1 MTNLTFSEKND
12 IILEINDTE
21 SGENMVLA
29 LDVGNSEISI
39 GVFRNGSLSFV
50 SHIST
55 DTNRTAD
62 EYAIKI
68 LSILN
73 LYTIDRKTVKGV
85 VISSVVP
92 QLNFT
97 LRKSIQFVFD
107 TEPLFV
113 GPGVKTGLGI
123 QCDMPSSVGADLIC
137 ACVAVRK
144 ICNGAALIIDI
155 GTATKMMVVNKKG
168 AFIGAS
174 IIPGVMMGL
183 NALAKE
189 TAQLPGIDLDI
200 PSAIIA
206 KNTVDCMKSGIIF
219 GHASMLDGM
228 IERFFEAF
236 GEELPVYVTGGLA
249 SLIVPHCKHPMILRE
264 HLVLDGLHT
273 IYQKN
278 C

>member
-29 LDVGNSEISI
+29 LDLGNSEISI
-39 GVFRNGSLSFV
+39 GVFRDDTLSFV

-73 LYTIDRKTVKGV
+73 LYNVDRKNVKGI

-97 LRKSIQFVFD
+97 IRKAIRFVFD
-107 TEPLFV
+107 IEPLFV
-113 GPGVKTGLGI
+113 GPGIKTGLGI

-189 TAQLPGIDLDI
+189 TAQLPSIDLDA
-200 PSAIIA
+200 PAGVIA

-228 IERFFEAF
+228 IDRFFETY
-236 GEELPVYVTGGLA
+236 GEEIPVYVTGGLA
-249 SLIVPHCKHPMILRE
+249 SLIVSHCKKPMILQN
-264 HLVLDGLHT
+264 HLVLNGLYA

-278 C
+278 R

>member
-1 MTNLTFSEKND
+1 
-12 IILEINDTE
+12 
-21 SGENMVLA
+21 MVLA
-29 LDVGNSEISI
+29 LDIGNSEISI
-39 GVFRNGSLSFV
+39 GVFKDDALSFV

-68 LSILN
+68 LNILN

-92 QLNFT
+92 QINFT
-97 LRKSIQFVFD
+97 IRKAIQFVFD
-107 TEPLFV
+107 TDPLFV

-144 ICNGAALIIDI
+144 ICNAAALIIDI
-155 GTATKMMVVNKKG
+155 GTATKMMVINKKG

-174 IIPGVMMGL
+174 IMPGVMMGL
-183 NALAKE
+183 NALAEE
-189 TAQLPGIDLDI
+189 TAQLPNVDLDA
-200 PSAIIA
+200 PACVIA

-228 IERFFEAF
+228 VERFFETY

-249 SLIVPHCKHPMILRE
+249 SLIAPHCKHKMILQD
-264 HLVLDGLHT
+264 HLVLSGLYM

-278 C
+278 R